1 MILAR
6 ITAAVLGLCGGAL
19 PGAEAAGELPS
30 MSHGRG
36 AVAGGEG
43 ASLQGTYSLA
53 DLTFLTHMIVHHRQA
68 LELCVLVNERSQRA
82 ELQQFARYLYDA
94 QQAEIEQMQA
104 LLAQAAARGAVIPEV
119 NSHADPPMAGML
131 SRERMSAITQ
141 ARGARFERLWLEGMI
156 LHHQGAVDMAL
167 AQQEAQFRN
176 RNQPFGLDT
185 LVDEMLAVQRA
196 EIARMRDWLA
206 DWPPFRGTP
215 ARPSPT

>member
-19 PGAEAAGELPS
+19 PGAESAGEPPS
-30 MSHGRG
+30 VSHGHG
-36 AVAGGEG
+36 AGAGAGGEG

-53 DLTFLTHMIVHHRQA
+53 DLTFLTHMIVHHQQA
-68 LELCVLVNERSQRA
+68 LELCALVNERSQRA

-104 LLAQAAARGAVIPEV
+104 LLAQAAARGAVIPKA
-119 NSHADPPMAGML
+119 SFHADPPMPGML
-131 SRERMSAITQ
+131 SRAQMSAITR
-141 ARGARFERLWLEGMI
+141 ARGAQFERLWLEGMI
-156 LHHQGAVDMAL
+156 LHHLGAVDMAL

-196 EIARMRDWLA
+196 EIARMRNWLA
-206 DWPPFRGTP
+206 D
-215 ARPSPT
+215 